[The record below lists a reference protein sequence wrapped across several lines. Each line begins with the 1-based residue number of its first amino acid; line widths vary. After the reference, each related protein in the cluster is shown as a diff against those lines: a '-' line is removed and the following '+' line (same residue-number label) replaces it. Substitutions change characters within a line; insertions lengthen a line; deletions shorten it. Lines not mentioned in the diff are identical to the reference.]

1 MAISGPRLFVYVYA
15 FRSGRRYTLLFAH
28 KLRFWFNLEQKK
40 EKKFGNKSK
49 CTALLIESFSLYLSR
64 YVVVLFFSSLQRER
78 LMKNKLEMKWFS
90 MALDNTKANCKRS
103 MSMREKCWI
112 SLGWPSERSHA
123 LIWSLARWN
132 GNGPSI
138 MICFS
143 TQYWWQ
149 ISCHLI
155 YLRMPPLWIKINK
168 SAIRNGF
175 VLSAWFVPNLGWFAN
190 VYGAA
195 SGDGAK
201 WSCAKVNHKRWSK
214 KKFHCVMISGF
225 H

>member
-1 MAISGPRLFVYVYA
+1 MDSNPLYDVRVCVCVCLLWNYLWYRGFGIIIYMWLLQWIHLQSICVAISGPRLFVYVYA

-64 YVVVLFFSSLQRER
+64 YVVVFFFSSLQRER

-123 LIWSLARWN
+123 LSH
-132 GNGPSI
+132 
-138 MICFS
+138 
-143 TQYWWQ
+143 Q
-149 ISCHLI
+149 IT
-155 YLRMPPLWIKINK
+155 RT
-168 SAIRNGF
+168 
-175 VLSAWFVPNLGWFAN
+175 V
-190 VYGAA
+190 
-195 SGDGAK
+195 K
-201 WSCAKVNHKRWSK
+201 W
-214 KKFHCVMISGF
+214 
-225 H
+225 